1 MTHRVE
7 NSPPLPHPFLE
18 SLSSLLVPVDE
29 WGSFRPGSRPA
40 AVCAVL
46 YRRRGVW
53 HVPFVARRADL
64 PTHPG
69 QVGLPGGGVEE
80 GESAWAA
87 AAREV
92 EEEIGVPA
100 AELLPLGAGPPL
112 YAAVSNFCVV
122 PFVAWLPAD
131 VPRFVAQPSEVEAV
145 LEVPLAVLLD
155 PVAWQDSEAFPGRHL
170 PVQNA
175 FIWGLTAR
183 ILGDLL
189 PPIEAALN
197 ADRQRGA

>member
-1 MTHRVE
+1 MRSSSLRIARFASSNIKISPYVNMNPHVE
-7 NSPPLPHPFLE
+7 PSPPPPDSFLAA
-18 SLSSLLVPVDE
+18 LSSLLLPVDE

-46 YRRRGVW
+46 YRRHGVW

-100 AELLPLGAGPPL
+100 AELLPLGAAAPV

-122 PFVAWLPAD
+122 PFVAWLPSEGL
-131 VPRFVAQPSEVEAV
+131 RFVAQ
-145 LEVPLAVLLD
+145 
-155 PVAWQDSEAFPGRHL
+155 
-170 PVQNA
+170 
-175 FIWGLTAR
+175 
-183 ILGDLL
+183 
-189 PPIEAALN
+189 
-197 ADRQRGA
+197 